1 MADLRF
7 TVILSEFKFFER
19 SQVTTPL
26 FPMSLIRPDKS
37 FCSAPS
43 PVVVYVGR
51 VKPPLHL
58 ALLFA
63 LALRLA
69 AAPLES
75 IREVLAL
82 TPEAAGEKQAVR
94 VEATLLVDDRFRS
107 TFFIHDGTASCY
119 ARIPESLR
127 GDTLKRG
134 QRYGIEGVTNAGD
147 YRAIVEITV
156 LTALGPGTEPEPRH
170 LAGDDIFSTEADAQW
185 VEIEGRVEGSS
196 FREGGPS
203 LDISVQ
209 GWVLHAFLPR
219 DMSPG
224 ATLPWHL
231 LGQNVRVR
239 GIAAGTFND
248 ERQMTR
254 RLLFLP
260 SLQHVV
266 PMGGTVEAIARP
278 VAATSL
284 LRFGS
289 EISEKVRV
297 RGVVTHRVEGE
308 AVYLRDSSGTLRIL
322 TAQPLP
328 LKPGDEI
335 EAEGFPALE
344 LLRPALR
351 ASELRKL
358 SDGVAPEPILFDAK
372 NELSTRLHHELIRTT
387 ADLLAIREGSDGFI
401 LQCRSGRE
409 NFGAML
415 DRRLAQSL
423 PEALVPGCQLQ
434 LTGLLEIRPSRYFS
448 RSDWIDGF
456 SVQLR
461 SASDI
466 AILARPSW
474 WTIRRLLA
482 LIGGLVLL
490 AGAIGTWAFLLKR
503 RVAQQTEIIRSKL
516 TRETVL
522 EERQRIARDWHDTME
537 QQLMG
542 VSMIVE
548 DATARLTERPEVG
561 ERLHLAERMLRH
573 CREESRTTIRDLRSV
588 ALEAGGLP
596 AAFAEFL
603 PPLAQS
609 GGAEF
614 SLETTGI
621 QRRLPIR
628 SEHELLRIAQEAVAN
643 AARHSAARQIRVTLD
658 YAERGARLEVHDDG
672 ISFLAEEVSA
682 NGTHLGIV
690 GMRERARRVGGVF
703 EIISEKGAGTRVVV
717 TLS

>member
-1 MADLRF
+1 M
-7 TVILSEFKFFER
+7 LS
-19 SQVTTPL
+19 
-26 FPMSLIRPDKS
+26 
-37 FCSAPS
+37 
-43 PVVVYVGR
+43 
-51 VKPPLHL
+51 
-58 ALLFA
+58 A
-63 LALRLA
+63 LATRLA
-69 AAPLES
+69 AALIEK

-82 TPEAAGEKQAVR
+82 TPAAAGEMQAVR
-94 VEATLLVDDRFRS
+94 VEATLLVDDRLRS
-107 TFFIHDGTASCY
+107 TFFIHDGVASCY
-119 ARIPESLR
+119 ARIPLSLR
-127 GDTLKRG
+127 DEALKRG
-134 QRYGIEGVTNAGD
+134 QRYRIEGSTRAGD
-147 YRAIVEITV
+147 YRPIIEVTA
-156 LTALGPGTEPEPRH
+156 LTPLGPGTEPEPWR
-170 LAGDDIFSTEADAQW
+170 LAGDDIFSTQADAQW

-209 GWVLHAFLPR
+209 GWVFHAFLPR

-231 LGQNVRVR
+231 LGQKVRVR

-254 RLLFLP
+254 RLLFVP

-266 PMGGTVEAIARP
+266 PIGGAVAASARP
-278 VAATSL
+278 AAATSL

-289 EISEKVRV
+289 ELNEKVRV
-297 RGVVTHRVEGE
+297 RGTVTHRVDGE
-308 AVYLRDSSGTLRIL
+308 SVYLRDSSGTLRIL

-328 LKPGDEI
+328 LQPGDEI
-335 EAEGFPALE
+335 EAEGFATLE

-351 ASELRKL
+351 AIDLRKI
-358 SDGVAPEPILFDAK
+358 SEGPAPEPVLFDLK
-372 NELSTRLHHELIRTT
+372 TELSTRLHHELIRTT

-409 NFGAML
+409 NFAALL
-415 DRRLAQSL
+415 DKRLARAL
-423 PEALVPGCQLQ
+423 PEELIPGCQLQ

-461 SASDI
+461 SAADI

-482 LIGGLVLL
+482 VIGGLVLL
-490 AGAIGTWAFLLKR
+490 AGAVSAWAFLLKR
-503 RVAQQTEIIRSKL
+503 RVTQQTEIIRSKL

-548 DATARLTERPEVG
+548 DATARLTEKHEVG

-609 GGAEF
+609 GGAEY
-614 SLETTGI
+614 SLESTGD

-643 AARHSAARQIRVTLD
+643 AARHSAATKIRVTLD
-658 YAERGARLEVHDDG
+658 YEARAVRLEVRDDG
-672 ISFLAEEVSA
+672 TGFLAGEVSA

-690 GMRERARRVGGVF
+690 GMRERTRRIGGAF
-703 EIISEKGAGTRVVV
+703 EIISQKDAGSRVIV